1 MELGTTKGKNVST
14 LSLIVNKAIGSIV
27 LYTDLAI
34 DNLDKET
41 INIQVERANGSNID
55 VTNGSVP
62 LKEFILC
69 ATYGDDAITSNIKIG
84 AQTVA
89 VLELCE
95 HGGIHLFEKDQIKIN
110 FNNLQ
115 TKAFYLV
122 DGIEEPITSQDLYRY
137 ERKSMNSEHV
147 NTDFDVRS
155 FDTCVMTDDDS
166 IEEVNY
172 TFDNG
177 QTVKYTPRELRAL
190 AVDAD
195 PVGYVT
201 ADGTV
206 RSSFDNLLQLPLS
219 GVVNINVRKS
229 QGTLVN
235 LLLRHDVELSNF

>member
-1 MELGTTKGKNVST
+1 MELGNTKGKKLEN
-14 LSLIVNKAIGSIV
+14 LALIVNKAIGSIV
-27 LYTDLAI
+27 LYSSLAI
-34 DNLDKET
+34 DELTKET
-41 INIQVERANGSNID
+41 INVQVERANGSNID

-69 ATYGDDAITSNIKIG
+69 ATYGDDAITSNG
-84 AQTVA
+84 NFGFQTVA
-89 VLELCE
+89 VIELCE

-110 FNNLQ
+110 LGNLNVSA
-115 TKAFYLV
+115 TYIV

-147 NTDFDVRS
+147 NTDFDVRG
-155 FDTCVMTDDDS
+155 FDTCVMTDDES

-195 PVGYVT
+195 PIAYVKT
-201 ADGTV
+201 DGTV
-206 RSSFDNLLQLPLS
+206 ASSFVGLLQLPLK
-219 GVVNINVRKS
+219 GVNNINVRKS
-229 QGTLVN
+229 QGVLVN